1 MIQTFYLLGLRN
13 KQNLVPALIESIK
26 VAGLVLVIDTSE
38 EKSPSSR
45 NTTVAAVPSS
55 TSSVSISTVGQQQQQ
70 QQSLYRMPDGVD
82 GILKGN
88 GVLRFHDTID
98 M

>member
-1 MIQTFYLLGLRN
+1 MIFFLLWLQN
-13 KQNLVPALIESIK
+13 EQNLVPALIESIK

-38 EKSPSSR
+38 EKSPSSSSR
-45 NTTVAAVPSS
+45 VTTTTTTATAPGSVAPASAAAQPS
-55 TSSVSISTVGQQQQQ
+55 
-70 QQSLYRMPDGVD
+70 QSLYRMPDGVD

>member
-1 MIQTFYLLGLRN
+1 M
-13 KQNLVPALIESIK
+13 
-26 VAGLVLVIDTSE
+26 VIDTSE
-38 EKSPSSR
+38 EKGPSSR
-45 NTTVAAVPSS
+45 ATNTTAAAVPSAAC
-55 TSSVSISTVGQQQQQ
+55 SVPISAVGQQQQQ